1 MLRYVT
7 TNEGKVREAEAYLGS
22 EVRALEYDY
31 QEIQADSIETIA
43 ADGARRAYTHV
54 REPVIVDDAGLYVD
68 DLGGFPGPY
77 SAYVEDTLGIDRVG
91 RLARREDA
99 TRAHFRCVIAYCDGE
114 PFEASPEPVDTG
126 DRRGRDLAAADRA
139 TAATDDTVDEG
150 QQTAVGGSGSDGDA
164 GEGDTA
170 AVPVKLFTGAVPGTI
185 VEPRGDG
192 GFGYDP
198 IFEHDG
204 CTFAEMSPDEKNA
217 VSHRGR
223 ALATFSEWYA
233 ER

>member
-7 TNEGKVREAEAYLGS
+7 TNEGKVREAREYLDCEALD
-22 EVRALEYDY
+22 YDY
-31 QEIQADSIETIA
+31 TEIQADSLEAVA
-43 ADGARRAYTHV
+43 AHGAREAY
-54 REPVIVDDAGLYVD
+54 RYAGEPVVVDDAGLFLD

-77 SAYVEDTLGIDRVG
+77 SAYVEDTLGVERVG

-99 TRAHFRCVIAYCDGE
+99 TRAQFRCVVAYCDGE
-114 PFEASPEPVDTG
+114 PFAASPEPVDRE
-126 DRRGRDLAAADRA
+126 RRGQDLAAADRA
-139 TAATDDTVDEG
+139 SATTDDTV
-150 QQTAVGGSGSDGDA
+150 AGGD
-164 GEGDTA
+164 
-170 AVPVKLFTGAVPGTI
+170 VPVKLFAGSVPGTV

-204 CTFAEMSPDEKNA
+204 TTFAEMMAAEKNA

-223 ALATFSEWYA
+223 ALAKFAEWYQD
-233 ER
+233 R